1 MRSIPRIFR
10 AIALSTTLAI
20 ALPTV
25 ALAGQNDRAQ
35 QAIAEARGR
44 ISAGNM
50 VGAGDEAI
58 GLQTRAKS
66 TLNEAE
72 ALLSKGKKTEA
83 IAAAQQAGQLA
94 DQAISMTNNRKS
106 MATNAAVGNAEASA
120 AMAQRSA
127 ADSAS
132 QAAAANA
139 RADMAMQAPVPA
151 PAPAPTS
158 VTTTVATQDTTIA
171 KPAVVHTAPRTVR
184 TTTVKAHSTGGH
196 AHARIKKAPAKP
208 AAKSATTHS
217 TTVTTTS
224 H

>member
-1 MRSIPRIFR
+1 MRSIPKIFR

-20 ALPTV
+20 ALPTL
-25 ALAGQNDRAQ
+25 ALAGEKDRAQ
-35 QAIAEARGR
+35 EAIAEARGR

-58 GLQTRAKS
+58 GLQSRAKAS
-66 TLNEAE
+66 LHDAE

-94 DQAISMTNNRKS
+94 DQAISMTNNKKA
-106 MATNAAVGNAEASA
+106 MATNVAVGNAETSA
-120 AMAQRSA
+120 AMAQQSA
-127 ADSAS
+127 ADSAR
-132 QAAAANA
+132 QVAVANT
-139 RADMAMQAPVPA
+139 RADMAMQMPA

-158 VTTTVATQDTTIA
+158 VTTTVATQDTTVA
-171 KPAVVHTAPRTVR
+171 KPVVVHTAPNTVR
-184 TTTVKAHSTGGH
+184 TTTVTAHSTGGK
-196 AHARIKKAPAKP
+196 AHATIKKAPAKP
-208 AAKSATTHS
+208 VTKPVTSHS